1 MEYTYKE
8 IFEKYDYE
16 DPKQIFEAIEKS
28 KDPVSFE
35 MLYMIVLWKTNR
47 LIHSN
52 DLIQLKEKIE
62 ALRRNPPTE
71 YNRNDVEELLTLL
84 LKTKGIRLP
93 MASTILHFYFPD
105 VFPIIDQRAYRAAY
119 SWDFSQKYSDEG
131 YKSAAKTEYPRQMT
145 LRDDAAIK
153 TAIGLY
159 FGYITQCEKIISK
172 LKPEG
177 LNLGMKDI
185 DRLLYT
191 MDALSKIPVKY

>member
-1 MEYTYKE
+1 MEYTYEE
-8 IFEKYDYE
+8 ILKNYDYE
-16 DPKQIFEAIEKS
+16 DPEQIFEAIEKS
-28 KDPVSFE
+28 EDPVSFE

-47 LIHSN
+47 LIHSD
-52 DLIQLKEKIE
+52 DLIQIKEKIE
-62 ALRRNPPTE
+62 ALRQNPPTE

-84 LKTKGIRLP
+84 LKTRGIRLP

-131 YKSAAKTEYPRQMT
+131 YKRAAKTEYPNQMT
-145 LRDDAAIK
+145 LTGDAAIK
-153 TAIGLY
+153 YAIDRY
-159 FGYITQCEKIISK
+159 FGYIEQCKKIISK
-172 LKPEG
+172 LKPE